1 MSDGPDMREAVQ
13 MVLHDGLA
21 RPLLNV
27 TGRSYAAGFRA
38 AVLVGPRTSHE
49 PPERPKNPGGAG
61 GARTHDRQ
69 IMSPLL

>member
-49 PPERPKNPGGAG
+49 PAVKDLK
-61 GARTHDRQ
+61 THVGRVGLE
-69 IMSPLL
+69 PTTGRL

>member
-13 MVLHDGLA
+13 MVLHDGHA

-49 PPERPKNPGGAG
+49 SIGDGIKPQVGRAG
-61 GARTHDRQ
+61 LEPATGR
-69 IMSPLL
+69 L